1 MIRYIYLLGIVFA
14 LFSCTSERQSAE
26 NAFVISY
33 DEDAEFDWDA
43 ILQVEEVIPLE
54 TNDSCMLS
62 YANNCVFGE
71 NRIVYNDSKQR
82 ALFVFDGKGKFL
94 YQIDALGVGDK
105 EYSIIKDVIVSRDKR
120 NILLL
125 DNTSILVFDLET
137 GVYRNRIALDKKLAS
152 SFYRFADGGNSR
164 FYFWSVNPDNCLYV
178 SDGGHLFAMK
188 ERRGFPF
195 VCQKFYQDA
204 AGKLNLISDC
214 GQYSIETLSGD
225 SVLPKYSF
233 DFGRW
238 AFPAD
243 EKAETVT
250 EWEKIDEQPYFKSL
264 LSAFETED
272 VLYVSTATPKKQL
285 YCIAVQKS
293 TSQVFCGNQSMDT
306 PVVVISSDGTSFYG
320 ILYPSLFMED
330 SRMARLI
337 KGYDVTEED
346 NPLLVKFKFDFG
358 HFDTDI
364 R

>member
-1 MIRYIYLLGIVFA
+1 M
-14 LFSCTSERQSAE
+14 
-26 NAFVISY
+26 
-33 DEDAEFDWDA
+33 
-43 ILQVEEVIPLE
+43 
-54 TNDSCMLS
+54 
-62 YANNCVFGE
+62 
-71 NRIVYNDSKQR
+71 
-82 ALFVFDGKGKFL
+82 
-94 YQIDALGVGDK
+94 
-105 EYSIIKDVIVSRDKR
+105 
-120 NILLL
+120 
-125 DNTSILVFDLET
+125 
-137 GVYRNRIALDKKLAS
+137 
-152 SFYRFADGGNSR
+152 
-164 FYFWSVNPDNCLYV
+164 
-178 SDGGHLFAMK
+178 
-188 ERRGFPF
+188 
-195 VCQKFYQDA
+195 
-204 AGKLNLISDC
+204 NLISDC

-330 SRMARLI
+330 SRTARLI